1 MNVDK
6 EELLI
11 GRGRTSY
18 DPNSGYLRKVFL
30 GLAFH
35 IFAGHCRNKGHN
47 MKFNGIKTR
56 CVICFLWGHICCYE
70 LKGVTGLYS
79 KNVLLSL
86 IPIINAIRENS
97 LWLFVIVFFCKDQL
111 LSIICIFKDILIKIW
126 KETGITGMSV
136 LSLYSPRSV
145 PKKIF

>member
-70 LKGVTGLYS
+70 LQGVTGLYS
-79 KNVLLSL
+79 KNLLLSL

-111 LSIICIFKDILIKIW
+111 LSYYLYLQGYFNKNLEGDRHNRHECSVSIF
-126 KETGITGMSV
+126 T
-136 LSLYSPRSV
+136 
-145 PKKIF
+145 